1 MDSCPCFIKSY
12 EHFCKSFKSNRL
24 YDCFQSKTKQWR
36 NNVLDV
42 GTLATAVLVATSP
55 FIFMG
60 YVKYVV
66 HRAEAHLAEYTQIA
80 EK

>member
-1 MDSCPCFIKSY
+1 M
-12 EHFCKSFKSNRL
+12 
-24 YDCFQSKTKQWR
+24 
-36 NNVLDV
+36 LDV

-66 HRAEAHLAEYTQIA
+66 HRAEAHLAEYTQNA

>member
-1 MDSCPCFIKSY
+1 MNNSANPLNPSDAMSVF
-12 EHFCKSFKSNRL
+12 RA
-24 YDCFQSKTKQWR
+24 KQ
-36 NNVLDV
+36 NNGGINVLDV

-66 HRAEAHLAEYTQIA
+66 HRAEAHLAEYTQNA

>member
-1 MDSCPCFIKSY
+1 M
-12 EHFCKSFKSNRL
+12 
-24 YDCFQSKTKQWR
+24 
-36 NNVLDV
+36 LDV